1 MNRWKSV
8 WDARRL
14 DPSRGTLLA
23 KLMAA
28 DGLDTG
34 FGDMAEAP
42 WREFIRGF
50 ANVFALSSGD
60 RVLEVGCGAGAFLL
74 DLYEHGVEVA
84 GIDRSLALV
93 EIARVAM
100 PTGRFTV
107 AEATA
112 FAATEPFDVVVSCG
126 VFLYFESY
134 DYARAVI
141 QRMART
147 AVRGVAIL
155 DVPDRAIEAEALA
168 YRRASFGPEE
178 YAVRYAGLDHLYYDR
193 QWLAD
198 ELEECGLSNVRTE
211 SQSIPGYA
219 NGKFRFNAYGFKK
232 T

>member
-23 KLMAA
+23 QLMAA

-34 FGDMAEAP
+34 FGDMTEAP
-42 WREFIRGF
+42 WREFVRGF
-50 ANVFALSSGD
+50 ANVFALKSGD

-74 DLYEHGVEVA
+74 DLHERGVAVA
-84 GIDRSLALV
+84 GVDQSATLV
-93 EIARVAM
+93 EFARSAM
-100 PTGRFTV
+100 PAGRFTV

-112 FAATEPFDVVVSCG
+112 FDLTEPFDVVVSCG
-126 VFLYFESY
+126 VFLYFESH
-134 DYARAVI
+134 DYARAVV

-147 AVRGVAIL
+147 ATRGVAIF
-155 DVPDRAIEAEALA
+155 DVPDRAMEADALA

-193 QWLAD
+193 QWLAGVM
-198 ELEECGLSNVRTE
+198 EECGLSNVRTE

-232 T
+232 S